1 MAKTFSITKN
11 ADVHVSVFVD
21 GHEMTEI
28 LSYKME
34 GSPERDTLTLVTEI
48 MDSYDLRIEEPQ

>member
-1 MAKTFSITKN
+1 MAKTLSITKDAN
-11 ADVHVSVFVD
+11 GHVSVFLD

-34 GSPERDTLTLVTEI
+34 GSSGRDTLTLVTEI
-48 MDSYDLRIEEPQ
+48 MDSYDLKIEEPQ

>member
-1 MAKTFSITKN
+1 MSITKN
-11 ADVHVSVFVD
+11 ADGHVSVFVD

>member
-1 MAKTFSITKN
+1 M
-11 ADVHVSVFVD
+11 D

>member
-1 MAKTFSITKN
+1 MAKTLSITKN
-11 ADVHVSVFVD
+11 ADGHVSVFVD